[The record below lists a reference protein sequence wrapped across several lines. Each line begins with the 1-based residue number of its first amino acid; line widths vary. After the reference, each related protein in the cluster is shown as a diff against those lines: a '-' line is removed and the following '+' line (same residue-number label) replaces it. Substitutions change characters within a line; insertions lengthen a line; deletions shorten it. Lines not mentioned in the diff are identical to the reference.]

1 MKSVRIT
8 RKCVSEFDWLRKC
21 FDDIFQLLPIWQFPC
36 QHWRPH
42 RIIASSIAAKH
53 LSKTSIGPPKTKPTV
68 QSSSYVIYYPRIRQ
82 CAPYIHRSP
91 HCTKFMLLKLNYI
104 TCLSVWSKLHFLNIN
119 TLDGLVWNRLTMR
132 AYRSKMAPWLP
143 PRKGFAFPFY
153 DVTAVSMHTIHARER
168 EWGAAHR
175 NKQHTHRRQ
184 YSIFERRHSPMCC

>member
-42 RIIASSIAAKH
+42 RIIASSIAAKTPIKNVHRSTQNKTNRSIFIIRH
-53 LSKTSIGPPKTKPTV
+53 LL
-68 QSSSYVIYYPRIRQ
+68 RIRQ

-91 HCTKFMLLKLNYI
+91 HCTKFVLLKLNYI

-143 PRKGFAFPFY
+143 PRKGFAFPFTMWQPSQCTQY
-153 DVTAVSMHTIHARER
+153 MRERER